1 MNYYRTCPI
10 CGAALDPGEICECVQ
25 RDFSQLTDENK
36 GKINALISEKLEKQ
50 EREAFLKAIQEPEKR
65 AAVVAILES
74 AGLLGESSGVNPYVI
89 SLLTAVGVTQRQMG
103 LMFHKGTYIFRRQDI
118 EAAWAKGLKLR
129 GQPQEKIIS
138 EIIGEAKPRLT
149 IAEVNEIARAAGLT
163 YGQFM
168 AGGKT
173 NVL

>member
-1 MNYYRTCPI
+1 MSYYRTCPN

-74 AGLLGESSGVNPYVI
+74 AGLLGESSDVNPHVI

-103 LMFHKGTYIFRRQDI
+103 RMFHKGTYIFRQQDI
-118 EAAWAKGLKLR
+118 KAACAKGLKLR

-149 IAEVNEIARAAGLT
+149 ISEVNERARSAGLT
-163 YGQFM
+163 YGQFV
-168 AGGKT
+168 AGGKK
-173 NVL
+173 NVF

>member
-1 MNYYRTCPI
+1 MSYYRTCPI

-25 RDFSQLTDENK
+25 
-36 GKINALISEKLEKQ
+36 Q
-50 EREAFLKAIQEPEKR
+50 ERDRQAFLTAIQEPEKR

-118 EAAWAKGLKLR
+118 KAAWAKGLKLR
-129 GQPQEKIIS
+129 GQPQ
-138 EIIGEAKPRLT
+138 
-149 IAEVNEIARAAGLT
+149 
-163 YGQFM
+163 
-168 AGGKT
+168 
-173 NVL
+173 

>member
-1 MNYYRTCPI
+1 MSYYRTCPN

-74 AGLLGESSGVNPYVI
+74 AGLLGESSDVNPHVI
-89 SLLTAVGVTQRQMG
+89 SLLTAVGVTQRQME
-103 LMFHKGTYIFRRQDI
+103 LMFHKGTHIFRRQDI
-118 EAAWAKGLKLR
+118 KAAWAKGLKLR

-149 IAEVNEIARAAGLT
+149 ISEVNEIARAAGLT